1 MQLLQ
6 QQQNN
11 RKQHLIRNNQQS
23 RNMSST
29 SILHMSSSVDEN
41 IDAKEI
47 ENNNSNIQPDN
58 SIREK
63 IIQEKVELI
72 NELNDPIETQS
83 TKLNGLIEEDQSA
96 VDEIINEVE
105 IINENDDDDDI
116 QIRIDDD
123 SSNLILVINTTS
135 SLSKQY
141 TTNNT
146 TSLLSSES
154 KRTRRKHKK
163 NNPRMQMFAYLS
175 QPSKFHTCVTAIYY
189 YSVCVC
195 VLFFISV
202 YTYMCFLYMII
213 QIIGL
218 LQYKKQKL

>member
-1 MQLLQ
+1 MQLMQ
-6 QQQNN
+6 QEQNN
-11 RKQHLIRNNQQS
+11 RKQHLIRNNHQS
-23 RNMSST
+23 RNMLST

-47 ENNNSNIQPDN
+47 ENNNNNNIQPDN

-72 NELNDPIETQS
+72 NELNDPMETQS
-83 TKLNGLIEEDQSA
+83 TKLNELIEEDQSA

-116 QIRIDDD
+116 QIIIDDDD
-123 SSNLILVINTTS
+123 SSNLIVAVP

-146 TSLLSSES
+146 TSLLSSERS
-154 KRTRRKHKK
+154 KRTRRKRKK
-163 NNPRMQMFAYLS
+163 KNPRMQMFAYLS
-175 QPSKFHTCVTAIYY
+175 QPSKFHTHVTAIYY

-195 VLFFISV
+195 YFFISV